1 MLGEVG
7 EMSDFRL
14 GRWQDTLADVECDAL
29 IVDAPYGAKTHKGHN
44 TQTANMVA
52 EGKASAATR
61 TIDYAH
67 WTATEVNELVESWA
81 PRTKQWMV
89 CMTSHDLIPVYQA
102 AYEAA
107 GWYAFAPLP
116 WVNPGGTVRLSG
128 DGPASWTCYIMVA
141 RPRTKA
147 AMNWRA
153 LPGAYVMPQD
163 RGARIGGKP
172 LGLMRAL
179 IRDYSNP
186 GDMIAD
192 PCAGYA
198 TTLIAAHQMDRRA
211 VGAEIDADA
220 HAEGLM
226 RIEREMR
233 QGLLL

>member
-1 MLGEVG
+1 MDNL
-7 EMSDFRL
+7 RL

-29 IVDAPYGAKTHKGHN
+29 IADGPYGAKTHSGHG
-44 TQTANMVA
+44 TMARHGTPTPPCYDGADRR
-52 EGKASAATR
+52 E
-61 TIDYAH
+61 IDYTH

-81 PRTKQWMV
+81 PRTKRWMV

-107 GWYAFAPLP
+107 GWYAFAPVP

-163 RGARIGGKP
+163 RDARIGGKP